1 MGCNSGMDTCQ
12 SCDRLKGDS
21 LWKTA
26 VFGPDPPFYDAF
38 MTLLTRL
45 ALVAGIFLC
54 WSSLSVAAPTGSPDL
69 NRLSPVTYAGPPLW
83 AQADDSM
90 DSGFDGFDEFES
102 EFEASKPE
110 VYDPLEGYNRTVT
123 GFNDWLYLNLL
134 DPVARGWAWAV
145 PEPARISVRNFF
157 KNLMFPVRFA
167 NNALQLKA
175 KNTGE
180 ETARFAINST
190 VGVLG
195 LFDPAKA
202 WFNLEEHPE
211 DFGQTL
217 GHYGV
222 GGGFHIVLPFFGPSN
237 LRDTTSLYPDWLLD
251 PTNERFLYRNPSTHH
266 VLYGRDYD
274 PAVPYAVKGLEVINR
289 ESLRLGQ
296 YESLRQDA
304 VDLYPFLRDVYE
316 QNRQKEIEE

>member
-1 MGCNSGMDTCQ
+1 MHLQT
-12 SCDRLKGDS
+12 R
-21 LWKTA
+21 
-26 VFGPDPPFYDAF
+26 P
-38 MTLLTRL
+38 LLLVL
-45 ALVAGIFLC
+45 AFLC
-54 WSSLSVAAPTGSPDL
+54 WSSWSVAAPTGPSP
-69 NRLSPVTYAGPPLW
+69 LSPPSAITYAGQPIW
-83 AQADDSM
+83 AQADDSL
-90 DSGFDGFDEFES
+90 DSGFEGFDEFES
-102 EFEASKPE
+102 EFEASAPQ
-110 VYDPLEGYNRTVT
+110 VSDPLEGYNRTVT

-145 PEPARISVRNFF
+145 PEPARVSVRNFF
-157 KNLMFPVRFA
+157 KNLTFPIRFV

-175 KNTGE
+175 RNTGE

-195 LFDPAKA
+195 LFDPAES
-202 WFNLEEHPE
+202 WFGLQEHPE

-222 GGGFHIVLPFFGPSN
+222 GSGFHIVLPFFGPSN
-237 LRDTTSLYPDWLLD
+237 LRDTASLYPDWLLD
-251 PTNERFLYRNPSTHH
+251 PTNERFAYRNPSTHH

-274 PAVPYAVKGLEVINR
+274 LAVPYAVKGLEIINR

-304 VDLYPFLRDVYE
+304 MDLYPFLRDVYE